1 MKAWSFSVQ
10 RRRYEVRDH
19 GAKFG
24 LEVLRDGFT
33 VWTGFRQGGTL
44 VTDSSALTAGELAAV
59 LVALVEQDP
68 DRRGQ
73 EGLFGGFT
81 PTKGPKGR
89 ANSAPRPEPV
99 QLGFFGRAPAVV
111 DSAADA
117 RAVFSDVGPLF
128 GGGQRRQ
135 R

>member
-1 MKAWSFSVQ
+1 MKAWSFSMQ
-10 RRRYEVRDH
+10 RRRYDVRDH

-24 LEVLRDGFT
+24 IEVLRDGFT
-33 VWTGFRQGGTL
+33 VWTGVRQGGTL
-44 VTDSSALTAGELAAV
+44 VTDSSALTPGDLAAV
-59 LVALVEQDP
+59 LLALVEQDS

-73 EGLFGGFT
+73 EGLFGDFT

-89 ANSAPRPEPV
+89 ASSAPRPEPV
-99 QLGFFGRAPAVV
+99 QLGFFGRAPAIV

-117 RAVFSDVGPLF
+117 RATSSEAGPLF
-128 GGGQRRQ
+128 GGGVRRP